1 MPQLHFAKTSQ
12 PHYDLV
18 KPHTAFLPPE
28 RAAISAASRFG
39 GNAVSLD
46 NLKIS
51 RKLIIAFALLI
62 ITSVAA
68 STLVFLGLNDLESK
82 IAQVDAVNERTL
94 MVQGAYTQLV
104 EQQSVMRGYAM
115 DGDASRLEDSANYA
129 QVFDERITAFRDAT
143 LNPEQRER
151 AERLIGMV
159 AEFRATIDQG
169 VALVANPA
177 TRAQGADII
186 SGARLGDMRT
196 LVQEIVTT
204 QEEMLVL
211 RGEEQQ
217 AAVAAEK
224 MVLLIGGALT
234 VIIAFAMGWLL
245 SRSIATPVTQMTAT
259 MGKLAAG
266 DNNVDIPGVG
276 RKDEI
281 GDMAAAVQ
289 GFKDAAIEKIRM
301 EGEAAA
307 QRAAAEAE
315 RARNEEAQKKS
326 AAEQAIVVSGL
337 ADGLTQLSSGNLTYR
352 ITRDF
357 PGEYK
362 KLQDDFNDA
371 MSQLM
376 ETMKVISAASQGIR
390 SGAGEMSGAADDL
403 SKRTEQQA
411 ASLEETAA
419 ALDEITATVKRAADG
434 SRQAHAAAANAR
446 TDAEEGGEVMRGAI
460 AAMQAIEQSSSQIA
474 QIIGVI
480 DEIAFQTNLL
490 ALNAGVEAARAG
502 DAGRG
507 FAVVA
512 SEVRA
517 LAQRS
522 AEAAKEIKGLIS
534 KSTEQVESGAKLVG
548 DTGASLQRIIGR
560 VAEINELVREIA
572 SSAEEQAVGL
582 SQVNTAVNQMD
593 QGTQQN
599 AAMVEESTAASHAL
613 AHEAR
618 ELANLVAKF
627 NIGNEPLVETYKKPA
642 ASKPAAKPAAARPAA
657 VKPAT
662 PAPARAPAMSGNN
675 ALAPSADW
683 EEF

>member
-1 MPQLHFAKTSQ
+1 M
-12 PHYDLV
+12 
-18 KPHTAFLPPE
+18 
-28 RAAISAASRFG
+28 
-39 GNAVSLD
+39 SLD

-62 ITSVAA
+62 ITSVVSSAF
-68 STLVFLGLNDLESK
+68 VFFGHNDLDAK
-82 IAQVDAVNERTL
+82 IEQVDGVNERTL
-94 MVQGAYTQLV
+94 MLQAGYTQLV
-104 EQQSVMRGYAM
+104 EQQSVMRGFAL
-115 DGDASRLEDSANYA
+115 DGDMDRLEDSARYA
-129 QVFDERITAFRDAT
+129 AAFDERINAYREAT
-143 LNPEQRER
+143 LIPEQRER
-151 AERLIGMV
+151 AERLQAMV
-159 AEFRATIDQG
+159 AELRATMERGIE
-169 VALVANPA
+169 LVRNPA
-177 TRAQGADII
+177 TRAEAHALFA
-186 SGARLGDMRT
+186 STKLTDMRT
-196 LVQEIVTT
+196 LVNEMLAV
-204 QEEMLVL
+204 QEESLL
-211 RGEEQQ
+211 ARGEQQQ
-217 AAVAAEK
+217 AALDMADVI
-224 MVLLIGGALT
+224 LLVGGIITILISIG
-234 VIIAFAMGWLL
+234 MGILL
-245 SRSIATPVTQMTAT
+245 ARSIATPVTQMTAT
-259 MGKLAAG
+259 MGKLSAG
-266 DNNVDIPGVG
+266 DNSVTIPGAG

-315 RARNEEAQKKS
+315 RARNEETQKKS

-362 KLQDDFNDA
+362 KLQDDFNEA
-371 MSQLM
+371 MAQLM
-376 ETMKVISAASQGIR
+376 DTMKVISAASQGIR

-434 SRQAHAAAANAR
+434 SRQAHSSAANAR
-446 TDAEEGGEVMRGAI
+446 TDAEKGGEVMRGAI
-460 AAMQAIEQSSSQIA
+460 AAMQAIEQSSQQIA

-534 KSTEQVESGAKLVG
+534 KSTDQVESGAKLVG
-548 DTGASLQRIIGR
+548 ETGDSLQRIIGR

-618 ELANLVAKF
+618 ELANLVSKF

-642 ASKPAAKPAAARPAA
+642 ASKPAARSVAAKPAA
-657 VKPAT
+657 
-662 PAPARAPAMSGNN
+662 PAPARAPAVSGNN

>member
-1 MPQLHFAKTSQ
+1 M
-12 PHYDLV
+12 
-18 KPHTAFLPPE
+18 
-28 RAAISAASRFG
+28 
-39 GNAVSLD
+39 SLD

-51 RKLIIAFALLI
+51 RKLIIAFTLLI
-62 ITSVAA
+62 ITSVTA
-68 STLVFLGLNDLESK
+68 SSLVFVGLQDLEAK

-115 DGDASRLEDSANYA
+115 DGNTARVEEAANYA

-169 VALVANPA
+169 AALVPDPA

-186 SGARLGDMRT
+186 ASARLGDMRT
-196 LVQEIVTT
+196 LVQEIIAA
-204 QEEMLVL
+204 QQEMLIT
-211 RGEEQQ
+211 RGEEQ
-217 AAVAAEK
+217 ASAVAAEK
-224 MVLLIGGALT
+224 MILLVGGALT

-245 SRSIATPVTQMTAT
+245 SRSIATPVSLMTVT
-259 MGKLAAG
+259 MGKLASG

-315 RARNEEAQKKS
+315 RARNEEAQKKA

-434 SRQAHAAAANAR
+434 SRQAHSAAANAR
-446 TDAEEGGEVMRGAI
+446 TDAEQGGEVMKGAI
-460 AAMQAIEQSSSQIA
+460 AAMQAIEQSSQQIA

-522 AEAAKEIKGLIS
+522 ADAAKEIKGLIS

-548 DTGASLQRIIGR
+548 DTGESLQRIIGR

-627 NIGNEPLVETYKKPA
+627 SIGDEPLVETYKKPT

-657 VKPAT
+657 VKPAA
-662 PAPARAPAMSGNN
+662 PAPARAPAVSGNN

>member
-1 MPQLHFAKTSQ
+1 I
-12 PHYDLV
+12 
-18 KPHTAFLPPE
+18 
-28 RAAISAASRFG
+28 R
-39 GNAVSLD
+39 
-46 NLKIS
+46 IS
-51 RKLIIAFALLI
+51 RKLIIAFAMLI
-62 ITSVAA
+62 ATTIVSSAFVFVSHHELAA
-68 STLVFLGLNDLESK
+68 K
-82 IAQVDAVNERTL
+82 IHFVDGVNERTL
-94 MVQGAYTQLV
+94 RLQAAYARLV
-104 EQQSVMRGYAM
+104 EQQNTMRGFAM
-115 DGDASRLEDSANYA
+115 DGDETRIDDAVRYA
-129 QVFDERITAFRDAT
+129 QYFDERVLEFRDGT
-143 LNPEQRER
+143 SLPEQRER
-151 AERLIGMV
+151 SDRLIAMV
-159 AEFRATIDQG
+159 AELRATL
-169 VALVANPA
+169 AEAAELARNPTTHAEAQTLFAA
-177 TRAQGADII
+177 TKLTDI
-186 SGARLGDMRT
+186 RT
-196 LVQEIVTT
+196 LVD
-204 QEEMLVL
+204 EMLARQDEYL
-211 RGEEQQ
+211 AMRGEQQ
-217 AAVAAEK
+217 EAALFMAD
-224 MVLLIGGALT
+224 MVLVVGGILT
-234 VIIAFAMGWLL
+234 VLISIGMGILL
-245 SRSIATPVTQMTAT
+245 TRSIAAPVGQMTQT

-266 DNNVDIPGVG
+266 DNSVVIPGAG

-315 RARNEEAQKKS
+315 RARTEEIQKKS
-326 AAEQAIVVSGL
+326 AAEQAIVVNGL

-357 PGEYK
+357 PSDYR
-362 KLQDDFNDA
+362 KLQNDFNDA
-371 MSQLM
+371 MAQLM
-376 ETMKVISAASQGIR
+376 DTMKVINAASQGIR
-390 SGAGEMSGAADDL
+390 SGAGEMSGAADNL
-403 SKRTEQQA
+403 SQRTEQQA

-434 SRQAHAAAANAR
+434 SRQAHSAAANAR
-446 TDAEEGGEVMRGAI
+446 TDAEQGGQVMRGAI
-460 AAMQAIEQSSSQIA
+460 AAMQAIEQSSQQIA
-474 QIIGVI
+474 QIISVI

-534 KSTEQVESGAKLVG
+534 KSTEQVENGAKLVG
-548 DTGASLQRIIGR
+548 DTGDSLQRIIGR
-560 VAEINELVREIA
+560 VGEINDLVREIA

-642 ASKPAAKPAAARPAA
+642 ASKLATKPASSPA
-657 VKPAT
+657 
-662 PAPARAPAMSGNN
+662 APARKPTVSGNN
-675 ALAPSADW
+675 ALAPSQDW

>member
-1 MPQLHFAKTSQ
+1 M
-12 PHYDLV
+12 
-18 KPHTAFLPPE
+18 
-28 RAAISAASRFG
+28 
-39 GNAVSLD
+39 SLD

>member
-1 MPQLHFAKTSQ
+1 MSSGLVLWKQLTVDASVEANQ
-12 PHYDLV
+12 RSRDLS
-18 KPHTAFLPPE
+18 TNIDDAY
-28 RAAISAASRFG
+28 AAI
-39 GNAVSLD
+39 
-46 NLKIS
+46 
-51 RKLIIAFALLI
+51 
-62 ITSVAA
+62 
-68 STLVFLGLNDLESK
+68 
-82 IAQVDAVNERTL
+82 
-94 MVQGAYTQLV
+94 V
-104 EQQSVMRGYAM
+104 EQQSTFTGYAITAHAA
-115 DGDASRLEDSANYA
+115 DLDEYA
-129 QVFDERITAFRDAT
+129 QFGAVADENIAHYREGTTLPEGLALAETFATRITELREQLASARD
-143 LNPEQRER
+143 
-151 AERLIGMV
+151 LI
-159 AEFRATIDQG
+159 E
-169 VALVANPA
+169 NPA
-177 TRAQGADII
+177 TRAQGA
-186 SGARLGDMRT
+186 A
-196 LVQEIVTT
+196 IVANASLAPVRDAANAIMEAQDELMDQRAAEQNQALATSN
-204 QEEMLVL
+204 LVL
-211 RGEEQQ
+211 I
-217 AAVAAEK
+217 
-224 MVLLIGGALT
+224 IGGVLTALIS
-234 VIIAFAMGWLL
+234 VGMGWLL
-245 SRSIATPVTQMTAT
+245 SRSIGTPVTQMTST

-301 EGEAAA
+301 EREAAS

-357 PGEYK
+357 PGEYR
-362 KLQDDFNDA
+362 KLQDDFNGA
-371 MSQLM
+371 MAQLM
-376 ETMKVISAASQGIR
+376 DTMKVISAASQGIR

-419 ALDEITATVKRAADG
+419 ALDQITATVKRAADG
-434 SRQAHAAAANAR
+434 SRQAHNAAANAR
-446 TDAEEGGEVMRGAI
+446 TDAEQGGEVMRGAI

-502 DAGRG
+502 EAGRG

-512 SEVRA
+512 QEVRA

-548 DTGASLQRIIGR
+548 DTGDSLHRIIGR

-572 SSAEEQAVGL
+572 SSAEEQATGL
-582 SQVNTAVNQMD
+582 SQVNTAVNHMD

-627 NIGNEPLVETYKKPA
+627 NIGDEPLVETYKPKAKA
-642 ASKPAAKPAAARPAA
+642 ASKPAAPMAKPAAP
-657 VKPAT
+657 K
-662 PAPARAPAMSGNN
+662 PAPARAPVSIGNT
-675 ALAPSADW
+675 ALASSPDW

>member
-1 MPQLHFAKTSQ
+1 M
-12 PHYDLV
+12 
-18 KPHTAFLPPE
+18 
-28 RAAISAASRFG
+28 
-39 GNAVSLD
+39 SLD

-62 ITSVAA
+62 ATTIVSSA
-68 STLVFLGLNDLESK
+68 FIYFGHNDLDAK
-82 IAQVDAVNERTL
+82 IEQVDGVNEKTL
-94 MVQGAYTQLV
+94 MIQRAYTQLV
-104 EQQSVMRGYAM
+104 EQQSTLRGYAI
-115 DGDASRLEDSANYA
+115 DLRESRLEEAA
-129 QVFDERITAFRDAT
+129 GFGAAFDEQFTRFRDVT
-143 LNPEQRER
+143 IFPEQRER
-151 AERLIGMV
+151 AGQILALATTLRT
-159 AEFRATIDQG
+159 EFEHG
-169 VALVANPA
+169 VALAQNPA
-177 TRAQGADII
+177 TRQQGADVIAA
-186 SGARLGDMRT
+186 ARLGDIRE
-196 LVQEIVTT
+196 LVNEMLAF
-204 QEEMLVL
+204 QEEQLVA
-211 RGEEQQ
+211 RGADQE
-217 AAVAAEK
+217 ASLNMADII
-224 MVLLIGGALT
+224 LIVGGILT
-234 VIIAFAMGWLL
+234 VLISIGMGILL
-245 SRSIATPVTQMTAT
+245 ARSIATPVTQMTAT
-259 MGKLAAG
+259 MGKLAGG
-266 DNNVDIPGVG
+266 DNSVTIPGAG

-289 GFKDAAIEKIRM
+289 AFKDAAIEKIRM

-307 QRAAAEAE
+307 QRAATEAE

-357 PGEYK
+357 PGEYR
-362 KLQDDFNDA
+362 KLQNDFNDA

-434 SRQAHAAAANAR
+434 SRQAHSAAANAR

-548 DTGASLQRIIGR
+548 NTGESLQRIIGR

-627 NIGNEPLVETYKKPA
+627 NIGDEPLVETYKKPS
-642 ASKPAAKPAAARPAA
+642 ASKPAAKPAAAPRPAA
-657 VKPAT
+657 AKPAA
-662 PAPARAPAMSGNN
+662 PAPARAPAVSGNN

>member
-1 MPQLHFAKTSQ
+1 M
-12 PHYDLV
+12 
-18 KPHTAFLPPE
+18 
-28 RAAISAASRFG
+28 
-39 GNAVSLD
+39 SLD

-68 STLVFLGLNDLESK
+68 SSFVFFGLNDLEAK

-115 DGDASRLEDSANYA
+115 DGNTSRVEEAANYA

-159 AEFRATIDQG
+159 AEFRATFDQG
-169 VALVANPA
+169 AALVPDPA

-186 SGARLGDMRT
+186 ASARLGDMRT
-196 LVQEIVTT
+196 LVQEIVGT
-204 QEEMLVL
+204 QEEMLIA
-211 RGEEQQ
+211 RGEEQE
-217 AAVAAEK
+217 AAVETEK
-224 MVLLIGGALT
+224 MVLLVGGALT

-245 SRSIATPVTQMTAT
+245 SRSIATPVSLMTVT
-259 MGKLAAG
+259 MGKLASG

-315 RARNEEAQKKS
+315 RARNEEAQKKA

-376 ETMKVISAASQGIR
+376 ETMKVISAASLGIR

-434 SRQAHAAAANAR
+434 SRQAHSAAANAR
-446 TDAEEGGEVMRGAI
+446 TDAEQGGEVMKGAI
-460 AAMQAIEQSSSQIA
+460 AAMQAIEQSSQQIA

-522 AEAAKEIKGLIS
+522 ADAAKEIKGLIS

-548 DTGASLQRIIGR
+548 DTGESLQRIIGR

-627 NIGNEPLVETYKKPA
+627 NIGDEPLVETYKKPS

-657 VKPAT
+657 VKPAA
-662 PAPARAPAMSGNN
+662 PAPARAPAVSGNN

>member
-1 MPQLHFAKTSQ
+1 
-12 PHYDLV
+12 
-18 KPHTAFLPPE
+18 
-28 RAAISAASRFG
+28 
-39 GNAVSLD
+39 VSLD

-62 ITSVAA
+62 ITSVTA
-68 STLVFLGLNDLESK
+68 STFVFLGLNDLEAK

-115 DGDASRLEDSANYA
+115 DGNASRVEEAANYA
-129 QVFDERITAFRDAT
+129 QIFDERIAAFRDAT

-151 AERLIGMV
+151 AERLMGMV
-159 AEFRATIDQG
+159 AEFRAAIDQG
-169 VALVANPA
+169 VALVPDPA
-177 TRAQGADII
+177 TRAQGAELIA
-186 SGARLGDMRT
+186 SARLGDMRT

-204 QEEMLVL
+204 QQEMLVT
-211 RGEEQQ
+211 RGEEQESSL
-217 AAVAAEK
+217 VAAD
-224 MVLLIGGALT
+224 MTLLIGGALT
-234 VIIAFAMGWLL
+234 VLIAFGMGWLL
-245 SRSIATPVTQMTAT
+245 ARSIASPVSLMTAT

-266 DNNVDIPGVG
+266 DNNVDIPGAG

-301 EGEAAA
+301 EGEAAS

-376 ETMKVISAASQGIR
+376 DTMKVISAASQGIR

-434 SRQAHAAAANAR
+434 SRQAHSSAANAR
-446 TDAEEGGEVMRGAI
+446 TDAEKGGEVMRGAI
-460 AAMQAIEQSSSQIA
+460 AAMQAIEQSSQQIA

-548 DTGASLQRIIGR
+548 ETGGSLERIIGR

-627 NIGNEPLVETYKKPA
+627 NIGNEPLVETYKKPS
-642 ASKPAAKPAAARPAA
+642 ASKPAAKPAVARPAA
-657 VKPAT
+657 ARPTA
-662 PAPARAPAMSGNN
+662 PAPARAPAVSGAN

>member
-1 MPQLHFAKTSQ
+1 
-12 PHYDLV
+12 
-18 KPHTAFLPPE
+18 
-28 RAAISAASRFG
+28 
-39 GNAVSLD
+39 VSLD

-62 ITSVAA
+62 ATSVVSSA
-68 STLVFLGLNDLESK
+68 LIFVGHNDLDAK
-82 IAQVDAVNERTL
+82 ITQVDGVNERTL
-94 MVQGAYTQLV
+94 MLATGYTQLV
-104 EQQSVMRGYAM
+104 EQQNVMRGFAL
-115 DGDASRLEDSANYA
+115 DGDEGRLEDAARYA
-129 QVFDERITAFRDAT
+129 AAFDERITAYRDAT
-143 LNPEQRER
+143 LIPEQRER
-151 AERLIGMV
+151 ADRMIAMV
-159 AEFRATIDQG
+159 SELRTTVDHGIELAR
-169 VALVANPA
+169 NPA
-177 TRAQGADII
+177 TRDEAQALFARTKLTDI
-186 SGARLGDMRT
+186 RT
-196 LVQEIVTT
+196 LVNEMLAV
-204 QEEMLVL
+204 QEEALVT
-211 RGEEQQ
+211 RGADQE
-217 AAVAAEK
+217 AALN
-224 MVLLIGGALT
+224 MTDIILLVGGVLT
-234 VIIAFAMGWLL
+234 VLISIGMGILL
-245 SRSIATPVTQMTAT
+245 ARSIATPVTQMTAT

-266 DNNVDIPGVG
+266 DNNVDIPGAG

-301 EGEAAA
+301 EREATA

-326 AAEQAIVVSGL
+326 AAEQAIVVNGL

-357 PGEYK
+357 PGDYR

-371 MSQLM
+371 MAQLM
-376 ETMKVISAASQGIR
+376 DTMKVISAASQGIR

-434 SRQAHAAAANAR
+434 SRQAHSAAANAR
-446 TDAEEGGEVMRGAI
+446 TDAEQGGDVMRGAI

-502 DAGRG
+502 EAGRG

-512 SEVRA
+512 QEVRA

-560 VAEINELVREIA
+560 VGEINELVREIA

-599 AAMVEESTAASHAL
+599 AAMVEQSTAASHAL

-627 NIGNEPLVETYKKPA
+627 NIGNEPLVETYKPKAKSATP
-642 ASKPAAKPAAARPAA
+642 ASKP
-657 VKPAT
+657 VT
-662 PAPARAPAMSGNN
+662 PKPAMSRAPVSVGNA
-675 ALAPSADW
+675 ALATSPDW

>member
-1 MPQLHFAKTSQ
+1 M
-12 PHYDLV
+12 
-18 KPHTAFLPPE
+18 
-28 RAAISAASRFG
+28 
-39 GNAVSLD
+39 SLD

-62 ITSVAA
+62 LTSVTA
-68 STLVFLGLNDLESK
+68 SSFVFFGLNDLEAK

-115 DGDASRLEDSANYA
+115 DSDSSRLEDSANYA
-129 QVFDERITAFRDAT
+129 QVFDERITSFRDAT
-143 LNPEQRER
+143 TNPEQRER

-169 VALVANPA
+169 AALVPDPA

-186 SGARLGDMRT
+186 ASARLGDMRT
-196 LVQEIVTT
+196 LVQEIIST
-204 QEEMLVL
+204 QEEMLVAS
-211 RGEEQQ
+211 GEQHG
-217 AAVAAEK
+217 AALVAADLTL
-224 MVLLIGGALT
+224 MIGGAVT
-234 VIIAFAMGWLL
+234 VLLAFAMGWLL
-245 SRSIATPVTQMTAT
+245 ARSIATPVSLMTQT
-259 MGKLAAG
+259 MAKLSAG
-266 DNNVDIPGVG
+266 DNSVTIPGAG

-289 GFKDAAIEKIRM
+289 GFKDAAIEKIRL

-315 RARNEEAQKKS
+315 RARNEEAHKKS

-371 MSQLM
+371 IAQLM
-376 ETMKVISAASQGIR
+376 DTMKVISAASQGIR

-434 SRQAHAAAANAR
+434 SRQAHSSAANAR
-446 TDAEEGGEVMRGAI
+446 TDAEKGGEVMRGAI
-460 AAMQAIEQSSSQIA
+460 AAMQAIEQSSQQIA

-522 AEAAKEIKGLIS
+522 AEAAREIKGLIS
-534 KSTEQVESGAKLVG
+534 KSTDQVESGAKLVG
-548 DTGASLQRIIGR
+548 ETGDSLQRIIGR

-618 ELANLVAKF
+618 ELANLVSKF
-627 NIGNEPLVETYKKPA
+627 NIGAEPLVETYKKPH
-642 ASKPAAKPAAARPAA
+642 ASKPAAKPAARPPPPDRPHPLPRAHLPC
-657 VKPAT
+657 PAT
-662 PAPARAPAMSGNN
+662 TRSPRQPSGKSSKRASPHGA
-675 ALAPSADW
+675 
-683 EEF
+683 